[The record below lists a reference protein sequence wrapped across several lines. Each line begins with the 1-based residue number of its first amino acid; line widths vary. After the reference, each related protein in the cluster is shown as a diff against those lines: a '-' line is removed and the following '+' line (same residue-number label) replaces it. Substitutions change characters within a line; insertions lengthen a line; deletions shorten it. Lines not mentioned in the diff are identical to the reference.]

1 MVAKENEQKPRIDF
15 EDTFA
20 PVAKWA
26 TINTISALIG
36 HHSWDIK
43 HMDVKTA
50 FLNGKIQDE
59 VYMRQP
65 PGFIDPTK
73 PTRSIKSSE
82 PSMAFGDSPEP
93 GFSTLIG
100 TSKNVASP

>member
-65 PGFIDPTK
+65 PGFIDPKK
-73 PTRSIKSSE
+73 PHQVCKIIR
-82 PSMAFGDSPEP
+82 ALYGLRQSPR
-93 GFSTLIG
+93 
-100 TSKNVASP
+100 A